1 MDLNNLFYS
10 SSFIKELSSK
20 SKESQVKNR
29 SKGGIDNLYNSV
41 FSYKN
46 FLQLETIIK

>member
-10 SSFIKELSSK
+10 FSFIKELSSK

-29 SKGGIDNLYNSV
+29 SKEAHESPSCEENGD
-41 FSYKN
+41 
-46 FLQLETIIK
+46 II